1 MKMGAKSALVCVLTG
16 LISGAP
22 QSWYEHISPGFRFH
36 WQEPNKVCEAILV
49 YYSSLDEILREK
61 E

>member
-1 MKMGAKSALVCVLTG
+1 MGANSAPVCVLTG

-22 QSWYEHISPGFRFH
+22 RVGMST

>member
-1 MKMGAKSALVCVLTG
+1 MGANSAPVCILTG

-22 QSWYEHISPGFRFH
+22 TRVGMST

-49 YYSSLDEILREK
+49 YYSSLDEVLREK
-61 E
+61 D